1 MKSYYSLNKEYKVEA
16 VIFNLA
22 KKDYNYWGTEKTI
35 IIRWEDLMNKIQ
47 KSERPFIFE
56 VTSRGIEKREF

>member
-22 KKDYNYWGTEKTI
+22 KKHYNYWGTEKAI